1 MTNSKT
7 ELCLHAHTL
16 CPILYLTNASQYLE
30 LDIQCLDI
38 SLFKIMS
45 LCLHNLISSCYIFEH
60 HVTVFSADA
69 STFVSRHRES
79 ANHSERANSPLNL
92 FVCGSDDYVK
102 L

>member
-1 MTNSKT
+1 MPARTYVMPHPLPHQCKS
-7 ELCLHAHTL
+7 
-16 CPILYLTNASQYLE
+16 ILGTGHSVLR
-30 LDIQCLDI
+30 DI